1 MPRLINSKDKIPM
14 MLEKHLQGKSLLDAI
29 DGKIE
34 YKNNQFHLKYN
45 SIKLYDLI
53 EEIINETSI
62 FDTNKYFDKF
72 VDIKEVPYG
81 KHNSDPDY
89 RGSRTKL
96 P

>member
-1 MPRLINSKDKIPM
+1 MPHLANAKEKIPII
-14 MLEKHLQGKSLLDAI
+14 LEKHLQGKKILDLI
-29 DGKIE
+29 DGKVE

-53 EEIINETSI
+53 DEIINETSI
-62 FDTNKYFDKF
+62 FNTDRYFDKF

-81 KHNSDPDY
+81 RHNSDPDY
-89 RGSRTKL
+89 RGSGTKL